1 MAPMKLK
8 LLSCIGVGLLLSL
21 AVAGEGTGRHEAS
34 WSVMH
39 PTAIDTNYMA
49 RVVGKAVEYGGVD
62 SFEVC
67 GLEQRGINALS
78 LFERYPH
85 VRVRV
90 DEAFVIQTRDALN
103 DVCRRAHQI
112 GKKVYFWHRENLV
125 PQGIFED
132 VPELLDTDGEFDLL
146 GVAYDRYL
154 RQKIGDAFDACAGLD
169 GIVLTLTESEY
180 SVLHNSNQNRYPAVQ
195 VVKNIVGIFTDEL
208 GRRGKRFILRSFGN
222 GDDYAKI
229 ISGASAAAKE
239 HGGTFEIET
248 KVTQADFVPWLPMN
262 PYLKR
267 SPPLTLGAEC
277 DALGEFLGA
286 GYLPA
291 AQVARIREYVNSAR
305 TEGVSRYVIRIDR
318 QGFSIFD
325 SAHEVNLYAYMRFI
339 RDSSATEAA
348 VLDEYAKKRFGRAA
362 GKMIPLLQSELEMVR
377 DINYVASNLTFHAF
391 PIQKS
396 FKYVKAGG
404 IFSLY
409 RENESL
415 ADMASVWSILHWM
428 KAPSHRLIL
437 AEKEAG
443 VRLAQEGLRTI
454 EALNG
459 QMPPAEYERQ
469 HRAFSNAVVVAMA
482 MRAYTRCVV
491 AYFEDMQAES
501 DEPTRLASVAA
512 DAGLEIKAMRG
523 GCLDGPYLD
532 GIGFLCSEL
541 LNEYMAER
549 AMRREYE
556 RTDVYD
562 FVIPG
567 GIYDDGR
574 VSRMMHAAYPELKSG
589 RVVRHVGN
597 NRYPNGRLSV
607 RLKAPQNAKIEV
619 VLDPDGASTCDI
631 RKTWKEGFWTVSV
644 GKSGSTYPAV
654 VAIVAR
660 KCRRT
665 D

>member
-1 MAPMKLK
+1 MGAALYW
-8 LLSCIGVGLLLSL
+8 GVGLSL
-21 AVAGEGTGRHEAS
+21 GLAAAGHGAGCPEIS

-49 RVVGKAVEYGGVD
+49 RVVEKSVEYGGVD

-67 GLEQRGINALS
+67 GLEQKGINALS
-78 LFERYPH
+78 LFECYPH
-85 VRVRV
+85 AHAHV
-90 DEAFVIQTRDALN
+90 DEPFVIRTRAALN
-103 DVCRRAHQI
+103 DVCRRAHQV

-125 PQGIFED
+125 PQGLFD
-132 VPELLDTDGEFDLL
+132 DLPELLDADGEFDLL
-146 GVAYDRYL
+146 GVAYDGYL
-154 RQKIGDAFDACAGLD
+154 RHKIGDAFDACAGLD
-169 GIVLTLTESEY
+169 GLVLALTESEY
-180 SVLHNSNQNRYPAVQ
+180 SVLHNSNQDRYPAIQ

-208 GRRGKRFILRSFGN
+208 NRRGKRFILRSFGN

-229 ISGASAAAKE
+229 IAGASAAAKE
-239 HGGTFEIET
+239 RGVTFEIET
-248 KVTQADFVPWLPMN
+248 KVTQADFVPWLPKN

-267 SPPLTLGAEC
+267 SQSLLLGAEC
-277 DALGEFLGA
+277 DALGEYLGA

-291 AQVARIREYVNSAR
+291 AHVARIREYIDSAR
-305 TEGVSRYVIRIDR
+305 EEGVTRYVIRIDR

-325 SAHEVNLYAYMRFI
+325 SAHEVNLHAYMCFI
-339 RDSSATEAA
+339 RDSSATEAS
-348 VLDEYAKKRFGRAA
+348 VLDGYAKKHFGRAA
-362 GKMIPLLQSELEMVR
+362 EEMIPLLQSELEMVR
-377 DINYVASNLTFHAF
+377 DISYVASNLTFHAF

-404 IFSLY
+404 VFSLY
-409 RENESL
+409 RENEFL
-415 ADMASVWSILHWM
+415 ADMAYIWSILHWM
-428 KAPSHRLIL
+428 KAPPHLQIL
-437 AEKEAG
+437 AEKDAG
-443 VRLAQEGLRTI
+443 VQLAEEGLRTI
-454 EALNG
+454 GALTR
-459 QMPPAEYERQ
+459 QMPTAEYERQ
-469 HRAFSNAVVVAMA
+469 HRAFSNAVIVAKA

-491 AYFEDMQAES
+491 AYFEDMQAKS
-501 DEPTRLASVAA
+501 DEPMRLASAVSAA
-512 DAGLEIKAMRG
+512 DTELEALHG

-532 GIGFLCSEL
+532 GIGFLCSEF
-541 LNEYMAER
+541 LNEYKVER
-549 AMRREYE
+549 SMRRGYE

-574 VSRMMHAAYPELKSG
+574 VRRMMHAAYPELKPG
-589 RVVRHVGN
+589 RIVRHVGN

-660 KCRRT
+660 VGCLAGKT
-665 D
+665 M